1 VLFIAAYFSLLS
13 LAKQYAAPWVTCGEG
28 NPGITS
34 GAGWGWGMIVLGAV
48 VEGNRPPDRGMG
60 KGDF

>member
-1 VLFIAAYFSLLS
+1 MLFIAAYFSLLS
-13 LAKQYAAPWVTCGEG
+13 LAKQYAVPWVTYGEI

-34 GAGWGWGMIVLGAV
+34 GAGWGWGMIVLVAAG
-48 VEGNRPPDRGMG
+48 EGNRPPDRGMA